1 MTESNTE
8 AVRTGAHP
16 DVLETIQERLPTMR
30 RSERKV
36 AGVILADPDAAVT
49 STVAAMARQ
58 AGVSEPTVMR
68 FCEAI
73 GCNGFQGFKLGLARG
88 RAFAMHAHSVIS
100 PGDGPK
106 EVTSKIFQYTLAS
119 LDRARRRLDPVQI
132 TRAIDILAE
141 AKKIDFIGFGASG
154 IVAQDAQQKFP
165 LFGKPCIAT
174 IDSHQQY
181 MAALTMEL
189 GDALVAISNTGET
202 EAVLQCVEAA
212 RQRRA
217 KIIGITGRRASSLT
231 RYCDAVL
238 IVETHENTNIYTP
251 TTSRLGA
258 LVIIDILSTGLALRL
273 DQGHAQ
279 RFNEMKRSLAR
290 MRGSLNS
297 KRRGEQVFSRRYS
310 VALSPRLQAAGQSGP
325 RDKGGRP

>member
-1 MTESNTE
+1 MSE
-8 AVRTGAHP
+8 ANLEAARTMPHR
-16 DVLETIQERLPTMR
+16 DLVETIQERLPQMR
-30 RSERKV
+30 KSEQKV
-36 AGVILADPDAAVT
+36 ARAVLADPDLAVN
-49 STVAAMARQ
+49 STVAAVARS

-73 GCNGFQGFKLGLARG
+73 GCDGFQEFKLSLARG

-100 PGDGPK
+100 PEDGPR
-106 EVTSKIFQYTLAS
+106 EVTDKVFQYTLAS
-119 LDRARRRLDPVQI
+119 LDRARRKLDPEHVA
-132 TRAIDILAE
+132 RAIEILAG
-141 AKKIDFIGFGASG
+141 ARKIDFFGFGASG

-181 MAALTMEL
+181 MTALTVEP
-189 GDALVAISNTGET
+189 GDVLVAISNTGET
-202 EAVLQCVEAA
+202 EAILQCVEAA
-212 RQRRA
+212 RLRGA
-217 KIIGITGRRASSLT
+217 KIIGITGRRSGSLA

-238 IVETHENTNIYTP
+238 VVETHENTNVYTP

-279 RFNEMKRSLAR
+279 RFGEMKRALAR
-290 MRGSLNS
+290 MRGSLES
-297 KRRGEQVFSRRYS
+297 KRRGDPQV
-310 VALSPRLQAAGQSGP
+310 Q
-325 RDKGGRP
+325 